1 MNLGYNVVFFLSIA
15 LYDSAQVP
23 SKCGPPSSYPH
34 TQVDDI
40 YLKPKNGRFSH
51 GYKVVYR
58 CAEGYTPNSR
68 IRSIKCEAGKWTQL
82 NMKCEKKNCGSAGE
96 LFNGYFKYMGAL
108 FGDKAYAV
116 CNEGF
121 TLKGMEYRICKDSGW
136 SGEIPTCEEGGE
148 PQVVPA
154 EVTCPAPSVAN
165 GVKLSETV
173 SVYRVRDSVTLACSE
188 GFLLTGAQQLTCGP
202 DGQWQPQLPRCL
214 PSVREITCNAP
225 KAQEQRLINGLKP
238 VYRSGDSLSFS
249 CKDLYYLNGS
259 ITVTC
264 GVKGKW
270 TPSIPQCTLIKCP
283 ILNITNGRPSSK
295 HRRPG
300 SNVIISCS
308 KGNQLKGAALI
319 TCSRSGEWMEE
330 IPQCVSEGRQAQT
343 VVPAEVTCPAPS
355 VANGV
360 KLSEVSVY
368 RVKDSVTLACS
379 EGFLLTG
386 AQQLTCGPD
395 GQWQPKL
402 PLCQPSND
410 VIEIPKPDGRCG
422 VPPYLS
428 NAHISDSFRAQ
439 TYFGPGDR
447 VSYSCALGYV
457 RTRGPNHS
465 TCISGRWTPVTLRCE
480 RKLCGSAGEIS
491 FGQFVYTGA
500 EFGDKATGVCDEGYQ
515 LVGHDVRN
523 CMNDGWDGRVP
534 VCEAVQCAELPEVV
548 NGVTNGRLE
557 PPYVFSTVIG
567 YRCRVGKL
575 IGASEIY
582 CTKDGTWSAPPPECK
597 DIKCPYP
604 RVQYARRTRGIRMPL
619 EFGDSVTFVCDRD
632 MVMNGSGTVTC
643 SLDGTWS
650 PALPTCEYWQR

>member
-1 MNLGYNVVFFLSIA
+1 MNLGYNVVFFLSIP

-23 SKCGPPSSYPH
+23 SKCDTPSSYPH

-40 YLKPKNGRFSH
+40 YLKPKNGIFSH

-225 KAQEQRLINGLKP
+225 KAQEWRLINGLKP

-283 ILNITNGRPSSK
+283 ILNITNGMPSSK

-300 SNVIISCS
+300 LNVTINCS

-319 TCSRSGEWMEE
+319 KCSRSGEWMEE

-410 VIEIPKPDGRCG
+410 VIEIPKPDG
-422 VPPYLS
+422 
-428 NAHISDSFRAQ
+428 
-439 TYFGPGDR
+439 
-447 VSYSCALGYV
+447 
-457 RTRGPNHS
+457 
-465 TCISGRWTPVTLRCE
+465 
-480 RKLCGSAGEIS
+480 KLCGSAGEIS